1 MSAAP
6 SATPV
11 SPTKRRPLL
20 LVLMLLCL
28 LGAAGGGA
36 WYWQVGRYFEH
47 TDDAYVAA
55 NVIEVTPQVSG
66 TVVAVGVRDTDR
78 VEAGQMLVQLDPAD
92 TQIALDQAEAELAR
106 TVRQVRAVY
115 AANQG
120 LAAEIAV
127 READLKRAQADAD
140 KARGDLATRAAL
152 VETGAVGREEMKHA
166 EAALATADAARKAAA
181 AAIAAARERLVGN
194 QALTEGVAPEQHP
207 EVQRAAARVREA
219 YLAWARTRIL
229 APVAGDVA
237 KRAVQVGQR
246 VQPGS
251 NLLSIVPLEHVWVDA
266 NFKEVQLR
274 DMRIGQPVKLHA
286 DLYGDEVDYQG
297 HVVGFGA
304 GTGSAFALLPAQN
317 ATGNW
322 IKIVQRVPVRID
334 LDRATL
340 AEHPLRVGLSMTV
353 EVDLHDLSGPRL
365 RETVAADAVRSR
377 TSVFEDLT
385 KAADLRIDEIVAR
398 NSGRHGGGVAAR
410 Q

>member
-1 MSAAP
+1 MSTA
-6 SATPV
+6 SATPIAR
-11 SPTKRRPLL
+11 SRRKPL
-20 LVLMLLCL
+20 LVLLFLLCL

-36 WYWQVGRYFEH
+36 WYWNVARFFEH

-55 NVIEVTPQVSG
+55 NVVEVTPQVTG
-66 TVVAVGVRDTDR
+66 TVIAVGVRDTDR
-78 VEAGQMLVQLDPAD
+78 VGTGQLLVQLDPAD
-92 TQIALDQAEAELAR
+92 TEIALQQAEAELAR
-106 TVRQVRAVY
+106 TIRQVRTVY

-140 KARGDLATRAAL
+140 KARGDLDTRAAL
-152 VETGAVGREEMKHA
+152 VKSGAVGREELKHA

-181 AAIAAARERLVGN
+181 AAIGAARERLAAN
-194 QALTEGVAPEQHP
+194 QALTDGVAPEEHP

-229 APVAGDVA
+229 APVDGDIA

-251 NLLSIVPLEHVWVDA
+251 NLLSVVPLDHVWVDA

-274 DMRIGQPVKLHA
+274 DMRIGQPVRLHA
-286 DLYGDEVDYQG
+286 DVYGDDFEYQG

-334 LDRATL
+334 LDKATL
-340 AEHPLRVGLSMTV
+340 AEHPLRVGLSMTA
-353 EVDLHDLSGPRL
+353 EVDMHDVSGPRL

-377 TSVFEDLT
+377 TSIFEDLT

-398 NSGRHGGGVAAR
+398 NSGSHGDGVAAR

>member
-1 MSAAP
+1 MSAAS

-11 SPTKRRPLL
+11 SPTRRRPLL
-20 LVLMLLCL
+20 LVLLFLCL
-28 LGAAGGGA
+28 LGAAAGGA
-36 WYWQVGRYFEH
+36 WYWQIGRFFEH

-66 TVVAVGVRDTDR
+66 TVIAVGVRDTDR
-78 VEAGQMLVQLDPAD
+78 VDAGQMLVQLDPAD
-92 TQIALDQAEAELAR
+92 AQIALDQAEAELAR
-106 TVRQVRAVY
+106 TVRQVRTVY

-152 VETGAVGREEMKHA
+152 VKTGAVGREEMKHA

-181 AAIAAARERLVGN
+181 AAIAAARERLAAN

-219 YLAWARTRIL
+219 YLARARTRIL
-229 APVAGDVA
+229 APVAGDIA

-274 DMRIGQPVKLHA
+274 DMRIGQPVRLHA
-286 DLYGDEVDYQG
+286 DLYGDEVEYQG

-334 LDRATL
+334 LDRETL
-340 AEHPLRVGLSMTV
+340 AEHPLRVGLSMTA
-353 EVDLHDLSGPRL
+353 EVDLHDVSGPRL

-377 TSVFEDLT
+377 TSIFEDLT
-385 KAADLRIDEIVAR
+385 KAADLRIDEIVQR
-398 NSGRHGGGVAAR
+398 NSGRHGDGVAAR